1 MENFLGSKTAA
12 DKYLMLLSQYK
23 SAKNEDFIDEWHEI
37 LEDNGVHVQMGVNEE
52 DLAPYKLVSEIEANV
67 KQDKVFSQFTPVTNV
82 DSGVIPIDKTTDT
95 AWGHIR
101 LATKKIQEG
110 ILDKRPFNPEA
121 IYKLQKID
129 HMTFLKGGNI
139 VRWIMDEL
147 PKHVIRQLSKAILVG
162 GVKNEDNSAFTAV
175 SPILGDE
182 LTGTVD
188 LADTKAVTIAS
199 AIYQTLAEM
208 EAVKPVVFI
217 KPSVLGDI
225 ATGSLAN
232 GGRLNDFTD
241 QIPATVVPTTILED
255 DAAKDV
261 SFIVVDA
268 DAYLLGF
275 AGSGL
280 ETLSDLEISTNSEY
294 IESRVYVAGS
304 LRKMGGA
311 VIGKV
316 KAAPSKA

>member
-1 MENFLGSKTAA
+1 MKNYLDSKTAVK
-12 DKYLMLLSQYK
+12 DYTELLSVYK
-23 SAKNEDFIDEWHEI
+23 SAKNDDFIDAWHEK
-37 LEDNGVHVQMGVNEE
+37 LQDHGVETLDVNED

-67 KQDKVFSQFTPVTNV
+67 KLDKVFSQFTPVTNV
-82 DSGVIPIDKTTDT
+82 DSGVIPIDKSTDT
-95 AWGHIR
+95 AWGHIK
-101 LATKKIQEG
+101 LATKKVQEG

-147 PKHVIRQLSKAILVG
+147 PKHVVKQLSRAILVG

-175 SPILGDE
+175 QPIIGDE

-188 LADTKAVTIAS
+188 LADDSVNTIIAS
-199 AIYQTLAEM
+199 IYQTLAEM
-208 EAVKPVVFI
+208 DATKPVVFI
-217 KPSVLGDI
+217 KPSVLGKI
-225 ATGSLAN
+225 VTQSLVA
-232 GGRLNDFTD
+232 GGRLNDFAD
-241 QIPATVVPTTILED
+241 QIPATIVPTTIMED
-255 DAAKDV
+255 APDNTPFV
-261 SFIVVDA
+261 VVDT

-280 ETLSDLEISTNSEY
+280 ETLSDFEINTNSEY

-304 LRKMGGA
+304 LRKQGGA
-311 VIGKV
+311 VVGKLSATSSE
-316 KAAPSKA
+316 KA